1 MVFLSCRTEDVQ
13 GLSQPLRLK
22 ILHGV
27 SCKTLQIQALAMV
40 FTAALLVSKRNGSPS
55 TLFECSHT
63 ALVHSLFS

>member
-13 GLSQPLRLK
+13 GLSQPLRLT

-27 SCKTLQIQALAMV
+27 SCKTLQIQALVV
-40 FTAALLVSKRNGSPS
+40 FTAAFLVSKRNGSPP